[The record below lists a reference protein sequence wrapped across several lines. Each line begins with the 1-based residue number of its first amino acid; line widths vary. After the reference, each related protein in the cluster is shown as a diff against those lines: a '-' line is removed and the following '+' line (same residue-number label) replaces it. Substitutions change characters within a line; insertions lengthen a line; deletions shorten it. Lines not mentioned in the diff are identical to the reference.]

1 MILTIILFSISGFLN
16 SLMDV
21 IATKW
26 NSSILSNIKNPRI
39 YKWTNPLSWQNKWKN
54 GDYLQGEKFWGSSTI
69 FVWTT
74 DLWHFAKLFML
85 IILCSS
91 IITYT
96 PFINVWVDALILFL
110 TFTGTFQLFYGK
122 ILMKRK

>member
-1 MILTIILFSISGFLN
+1 
-16 SLMDV
+16 MDV